1 MSEEILKA
9 LMQLFAIIY
18 KQDNDDNDLLDE
30 YVKEFLLT
38 QISRDKFDIYF
49 NQYTDYI
56 NADSSKDGKVKRT
69 SVKDS
74 VRTLALCKR
83 INKTLSQKQKSIVL
97 VRLAEFV
104 YLAENLSELR
114 LELLKTIG
122 EVFKIEKK
130 DFEDIVAFFASRKL
144 EELLETDTFQIYLDK
159 KYFETESTSIYQK
172 DGLNAIFYFYII
184 ESAGIVIFRYFGD
197 INVNLNGLQIKDR
210 KMYVVNDGST
220 IRSPKTSIFFSEVL
234 TNYRKKDAHE
244 NIKFEASIPKYTFPN
259 GTVALQGIEIKEES
273 GTLFGIMGGSGAGK
287 TTLLNVLSGITTTNQ
302 ATVKLNGFEIS
313 SNESKSNVGFIPQ
326 DDLLMEELSV
336 YQNLYY
342 NTKLINDSWTEE
354 ELCEKVEKVLK
365 ELGLYEIRDVAV
377 GNPLNKKISGGQR
390 KRLNIALELIREPM
404 VLFVDEPTSGLSS
417 KDSENVMQLLKHLA
431 QSGKIIFVVIHQ
443 PASDIFKL
451 FDKLFILDVGGLPVY
466 YGNPI
471 EAVIYFK
478 TVTNQVNYEIGEC
491 ASCGNVTP
499 EQIFDT
505 LEDKEIDDFGNYTSD
520 RKIKPSKWNEF
531 YHENFKPNEID
542 ETTEWTKL
550 TEHKSPSFMSQ
561 FKVFFTRDFLSRWND
576 KQYVL
581 IALLEAPVL
590 AALLSFIIKSSNN
603 VDQEYVFSMNE
614 NVPAY
619 IFMLIIVALF
629 VGLTISAE
637 EIFKDQKILKREK
650 FLQLSRLSYLKSKA
664 VYLVI
669 LSIIQSFLLVAIG
682 NLIIELY
689 DNFFYYWILIFS
701 VFVFGNFLGLLLSS
715 SFKTIVTIYIL
726 IPLIVI
732 PQMILG
738 GAMFKFENLN
748 KSIGGGYH
756 IPLVSNL
763 MVSRW
768 AYEGI
773 MVAQFRENKYEKN
786 VYKFE
791 QLISEY
797 NYRTSYLYPYLND
810 LLNDQLSDDKDD
822 SRVCSDTVYNTLIF
836 ESTKAVAKANL
847 KFNLKDKSI
856 ANAQKFIEELSD
868 LYQVKQNELSRLK
881 DQKVIEM
888 DQQMG
893 ENALMNM
900 KRNYHNDN
908 VSDIVQNAL
917 SKKKFFVENSMVYQ
931 NYDHVFLKDHADEKF
946 KLNGTFMY
954 VPKKSFLGNFIPTFW
969 YNIIIIW
976 IFNIVIFG
984 LLYFD
989 VLRRLMEI
997 QFFNKKEIKS

>member
-18 KQDNDDNDLLDE
+18 KQDDGDNDLLDE

-49 NQYTDYI
+49 DQYTDYI
-56 NADSSKDGKVKRT
+56 NANSSEDGKVKRT

-104 YLAENLSELR
+104 YLAENLSDLR

-122 EVFKIEKK
+122 EVFKIDKK
-130 DFEDIVAFFASRKL
+130 EYEDIVAFFASRKL
-144 EELLETDTFQIYLDK
+144 EDLLESDSFQIYLDK
-159 KYFETESTSIYQK
+159 EHFDLESSKVYQK
-172 DGLNAIFYFYII
+172 DGLNAVFYFYII
-184 ESAGIVIFRYFGD
+184 ESAGIVIFRFFGD

-220 IRSPKTSIFFSEVL
+220 IRSPKTTIFFSEVL
-234 TNYRKKDAHE
+234 TNYRKKDADE

-259 GTVALQGIEIKEES
+259 GKVALQGIEIKEES

-287 TTLLNVLSGITTTNQ
+287 TTLLNVLSGIDPTDQ
-302 ATVKLNGFEIS
+302 ATVKLNGCEIS
-313 SNESKSNVGFIPQ
+313 TNESKSNVGFIPQ

-342 NTKLINDSWTEE
+342 NAKLINDSWTEE
-354 ELCEKVEKVLK
+354 VLCEKVDKVLK
-365 ELGLYEIRDVAV
+365 ELGLFEIRDVAV

-443 PASDIFKL
+443 PASDIYKL

-478 TVTNQVNYEIGEC
+478 TITNQVNHEIGEC
-491 ASCGNVTP
+491 PSCGNVTP

-505 LEDKEIDDFGNYTSD
+505 LEDKEIDDFGNYTSE
-520 RKIKPSKWNEF
+520 RKIKPGKWNEY

-542 ETTEWTKL
+542 ETTDWTEL
-550 TEHKSPSFMSQ
+550 TENKSPSFLSQ

-603 VDQEYVFSMNE
+603 VDQEYTFSMNE

-664 VYLVI
+664 VYLVM
-669 LSIIQSFLLVAIG
+669 LSIIQSFLLVAVG

-773 MVAQFRENKYEKN
+773 MVAQFTNNKYEKN
-786 VYKFE
+786 IYEFD

-810 LLNDQLSDDKDD
+810 LLNDQLSNDKDD
-822 SRVCSDTVYNTLIF
+822 SKVCSDTVYNTLVF
-836 ESTKAVAKANL
+836 EATKPVAKANL
-847 KFNLKDKSI
+847 AFDVKDKSI
-856 ANAQKFIEELSD
+856 ANAQQFIEELSD
-868 LYQVKQNELSRLK
+868 LYQAKQNELSRMK
-881 DQKVIEM
+881 DQKVIAL
-888 DQQMG
+888 DKKMG

-900 KRNYHNDN
+900 KRSYHNDN

-931 NYDHVFLKDHADEKF
+931 NYDHIFLKDHTDKQF

-954 VPKKSFLGNFIPTFW
+954 VPKKSLLGNIISTFW

-989 VLRRLMEI
+989 ALKKIMEVQI
-997 QFFNKKEIKS
+997 FKKKEIK